1 MMSRYL
7 TDVFWL
13 TYSNVNALAGRPWP
27 EGSEFRIVIVEEQ
40 WLIRPTSVIHH
51 IDSAEQVLVSAGL
64 KASGDVLSG
73 KPREAILEKAKRWNA
88 DLLVVGSHGRRG
100 DQKLEKVMGKQTN
113 IYITKPDHERLTKLI
128 EIAREREGDAN
139 RKYLDSLEEELERA
153 EVVQQK
159 DIPADVITMRS
170 TVRLK
175 DLDTGEEMTYQLTFP
190 TEANFDEGKIS
201 VLAPIG
207 TAMIGYRHGDVI
219 DWEVPSGVRRLR
231 VEEVLYQPESKG
243 EYHL

>member
-1 MMSRYL
+1 MNR
-7 TDVFWL
+7 
-13 TYSNVNALAGRPWP
+13 
-27 EGSEFRIVIVEEQ
+27 
-40 WLIRPTSVIHH
+40 
-51 IDSAEQVLVSAGL
+51 
-64 KASGDVLSG
+64 
-73 KPREAILEKAKRWNA
+73 
-88 DLLVVGSHGRRG
+88 
-100 DQKLEKVMGKQTN
+100 QTN

-175 DLDTGEEMTYQLTFP
+175 DLDTSEDVTYQLTFP

-207 TAMIGYRHGDVI
+207 TAMIGYRRGDVI
-219 DWEVPSGVRRLR
+219 EWEVPSGFRRLR
-231 VEEVLYQPESKG
+231 VEEVVYQPESKG
-243 EYHL
+243 DYHL

>member
-1 MMSRYL
+1 
-7 TDVFWL
+7 
-13 TYSNVNALAGRPWP
+13 
-27 EGSEFRIVIVEEQ
+27 
-40 WLIRPTSVIHH
+40 
-51 IDSAEQVLVSAGL
+51 
-64 KASGDVLSG
+64 
-73 KPREAILEKAKRWNA
+73 
-88 DLLVVGSHGRRG
+88 
-100 DQKLEKVMGKQTN
+100 MGKQTN
-113 IYITKPDHERLTKLI
+113 IYITKVDHERLTKLI

-139 RKYLDSLEEELERA
+139 RKYLDRLEEELERA

-175 DLDTGEEMTYQLTFP
+175 DLDTSEEMTYQLMFP

-207 TAMIGYRHGDVI
+207 TAMIGYRRGDVI
-219 DWEVPSGVRRLR
+219 EWEVPSGVRRLR

>member
-1 MMSRYL
+1 
-7 TDVFWL
+7 
-13 TYSNVNALAGRPWP
+13 
-27 EGSEFRIVIVEEQ
+27 
-40 WLIRPTSVIHH
+40 
-51 IDSAEQVLVSAGL
+51 
-64 KASGDVLSG
+64 
-73 KPREAILEKAKRWNA
+73 
-88 DLLVVGSHGRRG
+88 
-100 DQKLEKVMGKQTN
+100 MGKQTN

-128 EIAREREGDAN
+128 EIAREREGDTN
-139 RKYLDSLEEELERA
+139 RKYLDRLEEELERA

-175 DLDTGEEMTYQLTFP
+175 DLDTSEEMTYQLMFP

-207 TAMIGYRHGDVI
+207 TAMIGYRRGDVI
-219 DWEVPSGVRRLR
+219 EWEVPSGVRRLR